1 MFVDMELDRIIEEAL
16 KEDLGDGDHTSL
28 ATIEEGTSGEAQ
40 LLMKANGVLAGIDVA
55 EKVFQKVD
63 PDLKMNI
70 LITDGTFVEVNDVP
84 FTVEGDIR
92 SILAAERTVLN
103 FMQRLSGIATETF
116 RMVKEIQGTKAK
128 ILDTRKTTPLLRE
141 LEKYAVRLGGG
152 ENHRMGLYDMFMIK
166 DNHVDYAKGI
176 ENAIEAVVKYMKRTG
191 KKLKVEIE
199 VRNFEELLDAVNY
212 GHIDRIMLDNFS
224 VEDVIS
230 AVQIIN
236 GRYETEASGGIIL
249 ENVRQ
254 YAETGVDFISLGSLT
269 HQIKSLD
276 MSMKAVIK
284 RFYDNAP
291 DLPEN
296 W

>member
-40 LLMKANGVLAGIDVA
+40 LLMKANGVLAGIEVA

-199 VRNFEELLDAVNY
+199 VRDFEELLDAVNY